1 MAKNNSKKIEEVTQA
16 EAAVATEVVAEP
28 VVNEPGTAEV
38 IPTAEQ
44 QPISGRAVFA
54 VSRVDVGIAVHTAF
68 LAEDGR
74 LLQMPAVFP
83 NLEYALQQIDEMRQM
98 VIQQFAAASS
108 TTA

>member
-1 MAKNNSKKIEEVTQA
+1 MAKNNAKKTEVLTQEETPA
-16 EAAVATEVVAEP
+16 PTEVVAAP
-28 VVNEPGTAEV
+28 VVNESATAEV
-38 IPTAEQ
+38 TPTAEQ

-83 NLEYALQQIDEMRQM
+83 NLEYGLQQIDEMRQM
-98 VIQQFAAASS
+98 VIQQFETAAP
-108 TTA
+108 TTN

>member
-1 MAKNNSKKIEEVTQA
+1 MAKNNTKKTEEVTQ
-16 EAAVATEVVAEP
+16 EQSSKPTEEVAVTGVSET
-28 VVNEPGTAEV
+28 GTAEV
-38 IPTAEQ
+38 TPTLEQ

-83 NLEYALQQIDEMRQM
+83 NKEYALQQIEEMRQM
-98 VIQQFAAASS
+98 VIQQFETAAP
-108 TTA
+108 TTN

>member
-1 MAKNNSKKIEEVTQA
+1 MAKNNSKKIEEVTPDDAAPAADVVVDTVVDESGVA
-16 EAAVATEVVAEP
+16 EAIPAV
-28 VVNEPGTAEV
+28 
-38 IPTAEQ
+38 EQ

-54 VSRVDVGIAVHTAF
+54 VNRVDVGIAVHTAF